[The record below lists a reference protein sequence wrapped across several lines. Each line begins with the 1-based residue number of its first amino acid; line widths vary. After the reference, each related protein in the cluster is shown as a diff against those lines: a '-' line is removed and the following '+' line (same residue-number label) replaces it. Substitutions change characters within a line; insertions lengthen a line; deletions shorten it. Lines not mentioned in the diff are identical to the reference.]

1 MFNLHA
7 KCLNLYCQFDLTFYF
22 SSKYVQS
29 CINGLSLSETWQC
42 QDEVFKFVLPSLLIS
57 SFCFIHFSMLHAFS
71 LYFLFFYPYFPHNF
85 STSEEQLLSYHYLK
99 SLIDSLIYHK
109 SPLFIV
115 SFVLHFNQLH
125 SSIFWSYF
133 ELYLKLTT
141 VWYPCLY
148 VWG

>member
-1 MFNLHA
+1 MQNVLIFTVNLTSPFTFHLNMCSHVSMA
-7 KCLNLYCQFDLTFYF
+7 CHFQRLDNVKMKC
-22 SSKYVQS
+22 S
-29 CINGLSLSETWQC
+29 
-42 QDEVFKFVLPSLLIS
+42 KFVLPSLLIS

-99 SLIDSLIYHK
+99 SLIDSLIYLK
-109 SPLFIV
+109 SPLVIV

-125 SSIFWSYF
+125 SSIFWSCF
-133 ELYLKLTT
+133 ELYLKSTT

-148 VWG
+148 V